1 VFVPLATLH
10 RDRSNYRGLGQS
22 SGITPIVQA
31 ITTQENANPAYNN
44 PGNLMASSWTQSQP
58 GYVGA
63 SPGGIAMFSS
73 PAAGNAALTALIQNY
88 ANNGATIQS
97 MMAAYAPA
105 SVPGNN
111 PTLYAQNVA
120 AAAGVSVDTPLSQIL
135 AGSVSDGSGGDL
147 VASSDNPISDALG
160 ISQYGVTDVGLGI
173 GAAVVAGL
181 LLVQTL

>member
-1 VFVPLATLH
+1 MFVPLLQLH
-10 RDRSNYRGLGQS
+10 RDWSTYRGLGQS
-22 SGITPIVQA
+22 SGITPIVQT

-63 SPGGIAMFSS
+63 SPGGIAMFST
-73 PAAGNAALTALIQNY
+73 PQAGNAALTALIQNY

-97 MMAAYAPA
+97 MMNAYAPA
-105 SVPGNN
+105 SIPGNN

-120 AAAGVSVDTPLSQIL
+120 GAVGVSVDTPLSQIL
-135 AGSVSDGSGGDL
+135 SGVSDDSGGL
-147 VASSDNPISDALG
+147 VASSDNQISDALG

-173 GAAVVAGL
+173 GAAVVAGF
-181 LLVQTL
+181 LLVRSF